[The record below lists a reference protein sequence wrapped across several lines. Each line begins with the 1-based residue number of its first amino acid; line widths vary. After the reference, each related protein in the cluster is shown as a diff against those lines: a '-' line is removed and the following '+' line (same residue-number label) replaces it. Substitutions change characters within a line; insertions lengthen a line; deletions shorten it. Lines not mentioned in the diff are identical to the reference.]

1 MTFVWIAEGSDVAK
15 SIKPIAVTK
24 IKRPDNHLG
33 NIFVLKMPMPLIETP
48 KMVDE

>member
-15 SIKPIAVTK
+15 SIKPIAVTN
-24 IKRPDNHLG
+24 IKRPDNHFG
-33 NIFVLKMPMPLIETP
+33 NIFVLKIPMPLIATP